1 MITINIP
8 QMISICLLCFGTG
21 ILAATIIQSV
31 IDVIMREGEQN
42 E

>member
-21 ILAATIIQSV
+21 ILVATIIQS
-31 IDVIMREGEQN
+31 VIMREGEQN